1 MLILVI
7 QIFDLQLGFLRPL
20 LRFKYLDGTVLIFIN
35 ADELTQVL
43 QFLLLFPLG
52 LGHLTAFRGRHFHS
66 AIFFTVLSLII
77 WLTLLP

>member
-35 ADELTQVL
+35 ADELT
-43 QFLLLFPLG
+43 
-52 LGHLTAFRGRHFHS
+52 
-66 AIFFTVLSLII
+66 
-77 WLTLLP
+77 